1 MSKEV
6 KNPGSRNKNPN
17 YDTMSHD
24 DRVKQERSHPV
35 SARIDLVNLARIALY
50 YQTQGMH
57 IRTMSQLVNW
67 SVDLLCEVLIA
78 NDALDTSY
86 IATLADAVNYLSVND
101 LIQTQTK
108 HFTKRVQKKLSTALR
123 YETLREKGIDPKT
136 YGKREGSEVEIG
148 YGELHRRDSIVPPPN
163 MGVVHK
169 TLEETVAEAIKAG
182 KESGLIVGDDWT
194 RERQQKDRERI
205 EQENAPIKQ
214 GDLKIV
220 DE

>member
-123 YETLREKGIDPKT
+123 YETLRDMGGEPEELD
-136 YGKREGSEVEIG
+136 KRGHK
-148 YGELHRRDSIVPPPN
+148 ELHRRDSIVPPPN

-194 RERQQKDRERI
+194 REQQARDKKI
-205 EQENAPIKQ
+205 AEQENAPIKP
-214 GDLKIV
+214 GDLKVV